1 LPAKAWLRRAI
12 TAPEF
17 SERLAPLATG
27 KKPVV
32 FDHAEEASHSFFAAL
47 ACTASSDLGKKRHW
61 IVHESP
67 RQRERLATELELWG
81 ITALILPDSPVERRL
96 QSASETEQEHNGS
109 VGDMEEQT
117 ESKSFLKLESAAQP
131 EDFAIPEILDP
142 ETAAEWFAILEI
154 LATSDSFTI
163 LCGTENFSQYA
174 PSPKALLSNRS
185 HLKPGQTL
193 DPTTFAEKLTEH
205 GYERFPTVTARG
217 HFAIRGGILDLF
229 PFQSPRPLRLEFFDT
244 ELESLR
250 EFDINTQA
258 STRKLQN
265 IDLLL
270 TEPPAT
276 AKIADYLKPDDTV
289 IEIQGGAAFC
299 CPAFITAKR
308 SDDGTRALNP
318 SFLITENAEG
328 QGEEDFTLAAY
339 ASPLGTFDAGD
350 FVLDE
355 LRRETFFKQ
364 LNEWQREQ
372 WDIGIVFS
380 TKGELERFTEL
391 SGKDLERDLGLTP
404 VLGEL
409 ISSFTLPATKLAVLS
424 SSELFGRYRT
434 PGAARRST
442 VEKAR
447 AIRARATLDDIEP
460 GDLVVHYEYGIG
472 KFKGIVAEEEG
483 EELQIEYK
491 DGSILSVPLEQAHL
505 IGKYVGVGG
514 KTPDLNKLGN
524 ATWQKNR
531 KQAEKSILDYAAR
544 LLRIQAE
551 REHEKGYAHPPD
563 TRWMFEFEQSFHY
576 TETPDQKQAI
586 IDTKHDLESE
596 NSMDRLICG
605 DVGFGKTE
613 VAIRAA
619 FKAITGGKQAALL
632 CPTTVLA
639 EQHCRTFRER
649 FSDYPIRVDLL
660 NRFRTPAEV
669 RATIAGIADGSVDM
683 VIGTHR
689 LISGDVEY
697 KNLGLAI
704 VDEEQRFGVA
714 HKEKFKDLFRQIDV
728 LTLSATPIPRTL
740 YMALMG
746 ARDMSTIDTPP
757 PNRLPV
763 STTVTAYDERIIRDA
778 IRREMKRGGQVFFL
792 HNRVKTI
799 EQVHKKLKELVPEAR
814 VLVGHGQMDKDDLET
829 VMHAFVNNEADVLL
843 ATTII
848 ETGIDIPNANTILI
862 DRADRFGLADLYQ
875 LRGRVG
881 RAGEKAYA
889 ILMLPREMVTQGD
902 ARKRIHAIK
911 QYTALGSGFKIAM
924 RDLEIRGAG
933 NLLGTKQSGH
943 IAQIGFD
950 LYCQLLR
957 QSVDRLKGKKDPS
970 LQETTFKADFI
981 VPTETLWVTKNS
993 NSKLQTSNLKK
1004 EELKDSSSVYS
1015 VVKNSPLTTHSS
1027 PFEILPAFIPTGYL
1041 ADAKLRINAYREL
1054 AEANTPKSITSLEK
1068 NWIDRHGR
1076 LPHPVQNL
1084 FTIARIKAE
1093 AASNSVTSVELSAQ
1107 RLILHKNG
1115 SPILLDGSRF
1125 PRLTKSKPA
1134 EKLEEALEMLRNF

>member
-1 LPAKAWLRRAI
+1 MNFNPCTWLRRAI
-12 TAPEF
+12 TSPEF
-17 SERLAPLATG
+17 TARLAPLATG
-27 KKPVV
+27 ACPVV

-47 ACTASSDLGKKRHW
+47 ACTAACDLGKKRHW
-61 IVHESP
+61 IIHESP
-67 RQRERLATELELWG
+67 RQRERLATELGLWG
-81 ITALILPDSPVERRL
+81 ITALVLPD
-96 QSASETEQEHNGS
+96 
-109 VGDMEEQT
+109 VGAIFGRPPLDGEA
-117 ESKSFLKLESAAQP
+117 ESLEVQ
-131 EDFAIPEILDP
+131 DP

-154 LATSDSFTI
+154 LATSDSFAVI
-163 LCGTENFSQYA
+163 LSSEQFQQYA
-174 PSPKALLSNRS
+174 PSPKSLLSNRT
-185 HLKPGQTL
+185 HLKPGLTL
-193 DPTTFAEKLTEH
+193 DPTAFAGTLTEH

-217 HFAIRGGILDLF
+217 QFAIRGGILDLF

-244 ELESLR
+244 ELESIR
-250 EFDINTQA
+250 EFDLNTQA
-258 STRKLQN
+258 STRKLGETH
-265 IDLLL
+265 LLL
-270 TEPPAT
+270 TEPPAVAT
-276 AKIADYLKPDDTV
+276 IADYLKANDIQIV
-289 IEIQGGAAFC
+289 IEADMSYPSC
-299 CPAFITAKR
+299 KTY
-308 SDDGTRALNP
+308 S
-318 SFLITENAEG
+318 SFLITENTAEG
-328 QGEEDFTLAAY
+328 EIEEDFTLAAY
-339 ASPLGTFDAGD
+339 SSPLGTFDAGD

-355 LRRETFFKQ
+355 LRREAFFKQ
-364 LNEWQREQ
+364 LNDWQREA

-404 VLGEL
+404 VIGEL
-409 ISSFTLPATKLAVLS
+409 ISSFTLPVTKLAVLS
-424 SSELFGRYRT
+424 SAELFGRYRT
-434 PGAARRST
+434 PGAARRSS

-447 AIRARATLDDIEP
+447 VIRARATLDDIEP

-472 KFKGIVAEEEG
+472 KFKGIAQEEEG

-505 IGKYVGVGG
+505 LGKYIGVGG

-551 REHEKGYAHPPD
+551 REHDQGHAHPPD

-586 IDTKHDLESE
+586 QDTKHDLEAPR
-596 NSMDRLICG
+596 SMDRLICG

-639 EQHCRTFRER
+639 EQHWRTFRER

-660 NRFRTPAEV
+660 NRFRSASEV
-669 RATIAGIADGSVDM
+669 KATIQGLADGSVDM

-689 LISGDVEY
+689 LISGDVSY

-763 STTVTAYDERIIRDA
+763 STTVTAYDERVIRDA

-799 EQVHKKLKELVPEAR
+799 EQVHNKLKELVPEAR
-814 VLVGHGQMDKDDLET
+814 VLVGHGQMEKHDLEN
-829 VMHAFVNNEADVLL
+829 VMHAFVNHEADVLL

-889 ILMLPREMVTQGD
+889 ILLLPREMITQGD

-957 QSVDRLKGKKDPS
+957 QSIDRLKGKKDPS
-970 LQETTFKADFI
+970 LHETTFKADFI
-981 VPTETLWVTKNS
+981 VPTETQWVLRHKTQDDKTEEKNS
-993 NSKLQTSNLKK
+993 SKSTTLP
-1004 EELKDSSSVYS
+1004 SSSVSSVPS
-1015 VVKNSPLTTHSS
+1015 VVKNSSES
-1027 PFEILPAFIPTGYL
+1027 LPAFIPTSYL
-1041 ADAKLRINAYREL
+1041 SDAKLRIHAYREL
-1054 AEANTPKSITSLEK
+1054 AEANTPKSITALEK
-1068 NWIDRHGR
+1068 NWQDRHGR
-1076 LPHPVQNL
+1076 LPHPIQNL
-1084 FTIARIKAE
+1084 LTIARIKAE
-1093 AASNSVTSVELSAQ
+1093 AASNQITSVEISGQ
-1107 RLILHKNG
+1107 RLMLQRNG
-1115 SPILLDGSRF
+1115 SPILMDGSRY
-1125 PRLTKSKPA
+1125 PRLAKTKPG
-1134 EKLEEALEMLRNF
+1134 EKLEEALEMLKNF

>member
-1 LPAKAWLRRAI
+1 MQATWLRQAI
-12 TAPEF
+12 TSPEF
-17 SERLAPLATG
+17 SKRLAPLATG
-27 KKPVV
+27 GSTIV

-61 IVHESP
+61 IFHDSP
-67 RQRERLATELELWG
+67 RQRERLASELELWG
-81 ITALILPDSPVERRL
+81 ITALVLPDSPLQRTERCL
-96 QSASETEQEHNGS
+96 QAASETES
-109 VGDMEEQT
+109 IT
-117 ESKSFLKLESAAQP
+117 SPPQP
-131 EDFAIPEILDP
+131 QLDTNEILDP
-142 ETAAEWFAILEI
+142 ETAAEWFAILET
-154 LATSDSFTI
+154 LATTHAFTI
-163 LCGTENFSQYA
+163 LLSSEQLTQYA
-174 PSPKALLSNRS
+174 PSAKSLLSNRT
-185 HLKPGQTL
+185 HLKPGTDL
-193 DPTTFAEKLTEH
+193 DPTVFAATLTEH
-205 GYERFPTVTARG
+205 GYDRHPTVTARG
-217 HFAIRGGILDLF
+217 HYAIRGGILDLF
-229 PFQSPRPLRLEFFDT
+229 PYQSPRPLRLEFFDT

-258 STRKLQN
+258 STRKLEE
-265 IDLLL
+265 IHLLL
-270 TEPPAT
+270 TEPPAVAT
-276 AKIADYLKPDDTV
+276 IADYLKKGDTL
-289 IEIQGGAAFC
+289 IEIGATASTDLRAFV
-299 CPAFITAKR
+299 
-308 SDDGTRALNP
+308 P
-318 SFLITENAEG
+318 SCEPTFLITENTAEG
-328 QGEEDFTLAAY
+328 VLEENFTLAAY

-350 FVLDE
+350 FILDE

-364 LNEWQREQ
+364 LNEWQREA
-372 WDIGIVFS
+372 WDVLIVFS

-391 SGKDLERDLGLTP
+391 SGKDLTRDLGLTP

-434 PGAARRST
+434 PGAARRSS

-447 AIRARATLDDIEP
+447 VMRARATLDDIEP

-472 KFKGIVAEEEG
+472 KFKGIAQEDEG

-551 REHEKGYAHPPD
+551 REHEQGHAHPPD

-586 IDTKHDLESE
+586 LDTKHDLEAPR
-596 NSMDRLICG
+596 SMDRLICG

-619 FKAITGGKQAALL
+619 FKCITGGKQAALL

-639 EQHCRTFRER
+639 EQHWRTFRER

-660 NRFRTPAEV
+660 NRFRTTAEV
-669 RATIAGIADGSVDM
+669 RATIKGLADGSVDM

-689 LISGDVEY
+689 LISGDVAY
-697 KNLGLAI
+697 KDLGLAI

-763 STTVTAYDERIIRDA
+763 ATTVTAYDERIIRDA

-814 VLVGHGQMDKDDLET
+814 VLVGHGQMEKHDLEN
-829 VMHAFVNNEADVLL
+829 VMHAFVNHEADVLL

-889 ILMLPREMVTQGD
+889 ILLLPREMITQGD

-957 QSVDRLKGKKDPS
+957 QSVDRLKGKQDPS

-981 VPTETLWVTKNS
+981 VPTETQWVTQTL
-993 NSKLQTSNLKK
+993 NSKLQTSK
-1004 EELKDSSSVYS
+1004 EDQKPKSSSSVSSVKS
-1015 VVKNSPLTTHSS
+1015 VVKNSSLGDLGDLAVQP
-1027 PFEILPAFIPTGYL
+1027 LPAFIPTAYL
-1041 ADAKLRINAYREL
+1041 SDAKLRINAYREL
-1054 AEANTPKSITSLEK
+1054 AEANTQKFITSLEK

-1076 LPHPVQNL
+1076 LPHPIQNL
-1084 FTIARIKAE
+1084 LTIARIKAE
-1093 AASNSVTSVELSAQ
+1093 AASNQITSVEISGQ
-1107 RLILHKNG
+1107 RLMLQRNG
-1115 SPILLDGSRF
+1115 SPILMDGSRY
-1125 PRLTKSKPA
+1125 PRLAKTKPGD
-1134 EKLEEALEMLRNF
+1134 KLDEALEMLKNF

>member
-1 LPAKAWLRRAI
+1 M
-12 TAPEF
+12 
-17 SERLAPLATG
+17 
-27 KKPVV
+27 
-32 FDHAEEASHSFFAAL
+32 FDHADEASHSFFAAL
-47 ACTASSDLGKKRHW
+47 ACTAASDRGKKRQW

-67 RQRERLATELELWG
+67 RQRERLAAELELWG
-81 ITALILPDSPVERRL
+81 ITAVVLPDVGAIFGRPPETDHEL
-96 QSASETEQEHNGS
+96 QLAPEAPP
-109 VGDMEEQT
+109 
-117 ESKSFLKLESAAQP
+117 LEVQ
-131 EDFAIPEILDP
+131 DP
-142 ETAAEWFAILEI
+142 ETAAEWFAILET
-154 LATSDSFTI
+154 LAISDSFAV
-163 LCGTENFSQYA
+163 LLGSDQFQQYA
-174 PSPKALLSNRS
+174 PSPHSLLSNRT
-185 HLKPGQTL
+185 HLKPGLIL
-193 DPTTFAEKLTEH
+193 DPTAFAETLTTH

-244 ELESLR
+244 ELESIR
-250 EFDINTQA
+250 EFDLNSQA
-258 STRKLQN
+258 STRKIAQ

-270 TEPPAT
+270 TEPPAVAT
-276 AKIADYLKPDDTV
+276 IADYLKPDDVV
-289 IEIQGGAAFC
+289 IRIVA
-299 CPAFITAKR
+299 
-308 SDDGTRALNP
+308 GTCSPSPSEGLAVPP
-318 SFLITENAEG
+318 SFLITEGTSTAE
-328 QGEEDFTLAAY
+328 ENFTLAAY

-364 LNEWQREQ
+364 LNEWQREA

-404 VLGEL
+404 VIGEL
-409 ISSFTLPATKLAVLS
+409 ISSFILPVTKLAVLS

-434 PGAARRST
+434 PGAARRSS

-447 AIRARATLDDIEP
+447 VIRARATLDDIEP

-472 KFKGIVAEEEG
+472 KFKGIAQEEEG

-505 IGKYVGVGG
+505 LGKYIGVGG

-531 KQAEKSILDYAAR
+531 KSAEKSILDYAAR

-551 REHEKGYAHPPD
+551 REHDQGHAHPPD

-586 IDTKHDLESE
+586 LDTKHDLEAPRP
-596 NSMDRLICG
+596 MDRLICG

-639 EQHCRTFRER
+639 EQHWRTFRER

-660 NRFRTPAEV
+660 NRFRSVAEV
-669 RATIAGIADGSVDM
+669 KATIQGLADGSVDM

-689 LISGDVEY
+689 LISGDVAY
-697 KNLGLAI
+697 KDLGLAI

-728 LTLSATPIPRTL
+728 LTLSATPIPHTL

-799 EQVHKKLKELVPEAR
+799 EMVHKKIKELVPEAR
-814 VLVGHGQMDKDDLET
+814 VLVGHGQMEKHDLEN
-829 VMHAFVNNEADVLL
+829 VMHAFVNHEADVLL

-889 ILMLPREMVTQGD
+889 ILLLPREMITQGD

-957 QSVDRLKGKKDPS
+957 QSIDRLKGKKDPS

-981 VPTETLWVTKNS
+981 IPTETQWVTAFEALNPK
-993 NSKLQTSNLKK
+993 SKIQNHQ
-1004 EELKDSSSVYS
+1004 SSTY
-1015 VVKNSPLTTHSS
+1015 PSS
-1027 PFEILPAFIPTGYL
+1027 LGDLGDLAVQSLPAFIPTSYL
-1041 ADAKLRINAYREL
+1041 SDAKLRIHAYREL
-1054 AEANTPKSITSLEK
+1054 AEANTPKAIDTLEK

-1076 LPHPVQNL
+1076 LPEPVKNL
-1084 FTIARIKAE
+1084 LTIARIKAE
-1093 AASNSVTSVELSAQ
+1093 AAANNVSSVEISGQ
-1107 RLILHKNG
+1107 RLMLQRNG
-1115 SPILLDGSRF
+1115 SPILMDGSRY
-1125 PRLTKSKPA
+1125 PRLTKSKPPEMLA
-1134 EKLEEALEMLRNF
+1134 ETLEMLRSF

>member
-1 LPAKAWLRRAI
+1 MSSHPTSTWLRRAL
-12 TAPEF
+12 THPDF
-17 SERLAPLATG
+17 SEHLAPLAKGG
-27 KKPVV
+27 KTVV
-32 FDHAEEASHSFFAAL
+32 LDHAEEASHSFFLAL
-47 ACTASSDLGKKRHW
+47 ACNASAALGRKRRW
-61 IVHESP
+61 LICDSP

-81 ITALILPDSPVERRL
+81 ITALVLPDSPVNPDNDL
-96 QSASETEQEHNGS
+96 H
-109 VGDMEEQT
+109 
-117 ESKSFLKLESAAQP
+117 
-131 EDFAIPEILDP
+131 EISDP

-154 LATSDSFTI
+154 LASAESFAI
-163 LCGTENFSQYA
+163 LCGADSFSQYA
-174 PSPKALLSNRS
+174 PSASSLLSNRT
-185 HLKPGQTL
+185 HLKPGLDL
-193 DPTTFAEKLTEH
+193 DPSTFAETLTNH
-205 GYERFPTVTARG
+205 GYERHPTVTGRG

-244 ELESLR
+244 ELESIR
-250 EFDINTQA
+250 EFDLNTQA
-258 STRKLQN
+258 STRKLEE

-270 TEPPAT
+270 TEPPAVAT
-276 AKIADYLKPDDTV
+276 IADYFRKDDFLISVQAAAIESPTLPPD
-289 IEIQGGAAFC
+289 II
-299 CPAFITAKR
+299 
-308 SDDGTRALNP
+308 
-318 SFLITENAEG
+318 ITENAVEEE
-328 QGEEDFTLAAY
+328 GEEDFTLAAY
-339 ASPLGTFDAGD
+339 GSPLGTFDAGD

-364 LNEWQREQ
+364 LNEWQREE

-391 SGKDLERDLGLTP
+391 SGKNLERDLGLTP

-434 PGAARRST
+434 PGSARRST

-447 AIRARATLDDIEP
+447 AIRARATLDDIEE

-472 KFKGIVAEEEG
+472 KFRGIVQDEDG

-524 ATWQKNR
+524 PTWQKNR

-551 REHEKGYAHPPD
+551 REHEQGHAHPPD

-586 IDTKHDLESE
+586 IDTKHDLEAPR
-596 NSMDRLICG
+596 SMDRLICG

-619 FKAITGGKQAALL
+619 FKAITGGKQVALL

-639 EQHCRTFRER
+639 EQHWRTFRER
-649 FSDYPIRVDLL
+649 FSDYPVRVDLL
-660 NRFRTPAEV
+660 NRFRKPAEV
-669 RATIAGIADGSVDM
+669 RATIKGLADGSVDM

-689 LISGDVEY
+689 LISGDVAY
-697 KNLGLAI
+697 RNLGLAI

-799 EQVHKKLKELVPEAR
+799 EQVHKKIKELVPEAR

-829 VMHAFVNNEADVLL
+829 VMHAFVNHEADVLL

-889 ILMLPREMVTQGD
+889 ILLLPREMITQGD

-957 QSVDRLKGKKDPS
+957 QSVDRLKGKQDPS

-981 VPTETLWVTKNS
+981 VPTETQWV
-993 NSKLQTSNLKK
+993 SKDDKS
-1004 EELKDSSSVYS
+1004 EV
-1015 VVKNSPLTTHSS
+1015 
-1027 PFEILPAFIPTGYL
+1027 LPAFIPTSYL
-1041 ADAKLRINAYREL
+1041 SDAKLRINAYREL
-1054 AEANTPKSITSLEK
+1054 AEANTPKSITALEK
-1068 NWIDRHGR
+1068 NWQDRHGR
-1076 LPHPVQNL
+1076 FPHPVKHL
-1084 FTIARIKAE
+1084 ITIARIKAE
-1093 AASNSVTSVELSAQ
+1093 AASNQITSVEISGQ
-1107 RLILHKNG
+1107 RLMLQRNG
-1115 SPILLDGSRF
+1115 SPILLDGSRY
-1125 PRLTKSKPA
+1125 PRLTKTKPG
-1134 EKLEEALEMLRNF
+1134 EKLEEALTLLESF

>member
-1 LPAKAWLRRAI
+1 M
-12 TAPEF
+12 
-17 SERLAPLATG
+17 
-27 KKPVV
+27 
-32 FDHAEEASHSFFAAL
+32 FDHADEASHSFFAAL
-47 ACTASSDLGKKRHW
+47 ACTAASDRGKKRQW

-67 RQRERLATELELWG
+67 RQRERLAAELELWG
-81 ITALILPDSPVERRL
+81 ITAVVLPDVGAIFGRPPETDREL
-96 QSASETEQEHNGS
+96 QPAPEAPP
-109 VGDMEEQT
+109 
-117 ESKSFLKLESAAQP
+117 LEVQ
-131 EDFAIPEILDP
+131 DP
-142 ETAAEWFAILEI
+142 ETAAEWFAILET
-154 LATSDSFTI
+154 LAISDSFAV
-163 LCGTENFSQYA
+163 LLGSDQFQQYA
-174 PSPKALLSNRS
+174 PSPHSLLSNRT
-185 HLKPGQTL
+185 HLKPGLIL
-193 DPTTFAEKLTEH
+193 DPTAFAETLTTH

-244 ELESLR
+244 ELESIR
-250 EFDINTQA
+250 EFDLNTQA
-258 STRKLQN
+258 STRKIPE

-270 TEPPAT
+270 TEPPAVAT
-276 AKIADYLKPDDTV
+276 IADYLKPDDAV
-289 IEIQGGAAFC
+289 IHIVA
-299 CPAFITAKR
+299 
-308 SDDGTRALNP
+308 GTCSPSPSEGLAVPP
-318 SFLITENAEG
+318 SFLITDGTSTA
-328 QGEEDFTLAAY
+328 EEDFTLATY

-364 LNEWQREQ
+364 LNEWQREA

-391 SGKDLERDLGLTP
+391 SGKNLERDLGLTP
-404 VLGEL
+404 VIGEL
-409 ISSFTLPATKLAVLS
+409 ISSFTLPVTKLAVLS

-434 PGAARRST
+434 PGAARRSS

-447 AIRARATLDDIEP
+447 VIRARATLDDIEP

-472 KFKGIVAEEEG
+472 KFKGIAQEEEG

-505 IGKYVGVGG
+505 LGKYIGVGG

-531 KQAEKSILDYAAR
+531 KSAEKSILDYAAR

-551 REHEKGYAHPPD
+551 REHDQGHAHPPD

-586 IDTKHDLESE
+586 LDTKHDLEAPRP
-596 NSMDRLICG
+596 MDRLICG

-639 EQHCRTFRER
+639 EQHWRTFRER

-660 NRFRTPAEV
+660 NRFRSAAEV
-669 RATIAGIADGSVDM
+669 KATIQGLADGSVDM

-689 LISGDVEY
+689 LISGDVAY
-697 KNLGLAI
+697 KDLGLAI

-799 EQVHKKLKELVPEAR
+799 EMVHKKIKELVPEAR
-814 VLVGHGQMDKDDLET
+814 VLVGHGQMEKHDLEN
-829 VMHAFVNNEADVLL
+829 VMHAFVNHEADVLL

-889 ILMLPREMVTQGD
+889 ILLLPREMITQGD

-957 QSVDRLKGKKDPS
+957 QSIDRLKGKKDPS

-981 VPTETLWVTKNS
+981 IPTETQWVSSRHKTQDDKTQEKISSISKIKNP
-993 NSKLQTSNLKK
+993 Q
-1004 EELKDSSSVYS
+1004 SSIG
-1015 VVKNSPLTTHSS
+1015 NQSS
-1027 PFEILPAFIPTGYL
+1027 DHLPAFIPTSYL
-1041 ADAKLRINAYREL
+1041 SDAKLRIHAYREL
-1054 AEANTPKSITSLEK
+1054 AEANTPKAIDTLEK

-1076 LPHPVQNL
+1076 LPEPVKNL
-1084 FTIARIKAE
+1084 LTIARIKAE
-1093 AASNSVTSVELSAQ
+1093 AAANNVSSVEISGQ
-1107 RLILHKNG
+1107 RLMLQRNG
-1115 SPILLDGSRF
+1115 SPILMDGSRY
-1125 PRLTKSKPA
+1125 PRLTKTKPG
-1134 EKLEEALEMLRNF
+1134 EKLAEALEMLRNF

>member
-1 LPAKAWLRRAI
+1 LRSETTWLRRAI
-12 TAPEF
+12 TCPEF
-17 SERLAPLATG
+17 AERLAPLAKGGGTLT
-27 KKPVV
+27 
-32 FDHAEEASHSFFAAL
+32 FDHAAEAAHSFFAAI
-47 ACTASSDLGKKRHW
+47 ACTAASDLGKKRHW
-61 IVHESP
+61 ILHESP

-81 ITALILPDSPVERRL
+81 ITALVLPDSPLNPNDEL
-96 QSASETEQEHNGS
+96 H
-109 VGDMEEQT
+109 
-117 ESKSFLKLESAAQP
+117 
-131 EDFAIPEILDP
+131 EIQDP
-142 ETAAEWFAILEI
+142 ETAAEWFAILET
-154 LATSDSFTI
+154 LATSDAFTI
-163 LCGTENFSQYA
+163 LCGPDSFSQYA
-174 PSPKALLSNRS
+174 PSAKSLLSNRT
-185 HLKPGQTL
+185 HLKPGLIL
-193 DPTTFAEKLTEH
+193 DPSAFAETLTEH
-205 GYERFPTVTARG
+205 GYERFPTVTGRG

-229 PFQSPRPLRLEFFDT
+229 PFQSARPLRLEFFDT
-244 ELESLR
+244 ELESIR
-250 EFDINTQA
+250 EFDLNTQA
-258 STRKLQN
+258 STRKIAE

-270 TEPPAT
+270 TEPPAVAT
-276 AKIADYLKPDDTV
+276 IADYRKESDVLISIGIETDDADILI
-289 IEIQGGAAFC
+289 IEG
-299 CPAFITAKR
+299 TS
-308 SDDGTRALNP
+308 SD
-318 SFLITENAEG
+318 
-328 QGEEDFTLAAY
+328 EEDFTLAAY
-339 ASPLGTFDAGD
+339 ASPLGNFDAGD

-355 LRRETFFKQ
+355 LRRENFFRQ

-404 VLGEL
+404 VIGEL

-447 AIRARATLDDIEP
+447 AIRARATLDDIEQ

-472 KFKGIVAEEEG
+472 KFKGIAAEEEG
-483 EELQIEYK
+483 EALQIEYK

-531 KQAEKSILDYAAR
+531 KQAEKSILDYAAK

-551 REHEKGYAHPPD
+551 REHDQGYAHPPD

-586 IDTKHDLESE
+586 TDTKHDLEAPRP
-596 NSMDRLICG
+596 MDRLICG

-619 FKAITGGKQAALL
+619 FKAITGGKQVALL

-639 EQHCRTFRER
+639 EQHWRTFRER
-649 FSDYPIRVDLL
+649 FSDYPVRVDLL
-660 NRFRTPAEV
+660 NRFRSAAEV
-669 RATIAGIADGSVDM
+669 RATIEGLANGSVDM

-689 LISGDVEY
+689 LISGDVVY
-697 KNLGLAI
+697 KDLGLAI

-740 YMALMG
+740 SMALMG

-799 EQVHKKLKELVPEAR
+799 EMVHKKLKELVPEAR
-814 VLVGHGQMDKDDLET
+814 VLVGHGQMEKHDLEN
-829 VMHAFVNNEADVLL
+829 VMHAFVNHEADVLL

-889 ILMLPREMVTQGD
+889 ILLLPREMITQGD

-957 QSVDRLKGKKDPS
+957 QSIDRLKGKKDPS
-970 LQETTFKADFI
+970 LHETTFKADFI
-981 VPTETLWVTKNS
+981 IPTETQWVSQISNFKSQNTKEDKE
-993 NSKLQTSNLKK
+993 SKTSC
-1004 EELKDSSSVYS
+1004 SVSSVPS
-1015 VVKNSPLTTHSS
+1015 VVKNPSES
-1027 PFEILPAFIPTGYL
+1027 LPAFIPTSYL
-1041 ADAKLRINAYREL
+1041 SDAKLRIHAYREL
-1054 AEANTPKSITSLEK
+1054 AEANTPKAIDSLEK

-1076 LPHPVQNL
+1076 LPEPVKHL
-1084 FTIARIKAE
+1084 LTIARIKAE
-1093 AASNSVTSVELSAQ
+1093 AAANGVASVEVSGQ
-1107 RLILHKNG
+1107 RLMLQRNG
-1115 SPILLDGSRF
+1115 SPILMDGSRY
-1125 PRLTKSKPA
+1125 PRLTKSKPE
-1134 EKLEEALEMLRNF
+1134 EKLNETLEMLQNF